1 MRILFAMSHVTE
13 GALSPVVLVL
23 EDQEVDVLN
32 GDRMTSKLSVFS
44 SETRFCEISPL
55 WQIFKKPFV
64 NCYAFAINGPILENI
79 VAIWSH
85 WSLMRFLCKF

>member
-1 MRILFAMSHVTE
+1 MRILFAVSHVTE

-44 SETRFCEISPL
+44 SVTRFL
-55 WQIFKKPFV
+55 RNFTTLANF
-64 NCYAFAINGPILENI
+64 
-79 VAIWSH
+79 
-85 WSLMRFLCKF
+85 